1 MISNPVIYKFF
12 EDFNNHRKNTN
23 MAAVFSSRHF
33 SNILNKGTTDETFQK
48 FGKQDSFRH
57 FLKSSASVY
66 ENSGSQFF
74 KTTTGKQSGPDVFD
88 ESRFVL
94 TFLTILGVTE
104 ILRTFRL
111 VLEWKTGK

>member
-12 EDFNNHRKNTN
+12 KDFNNHRKNTN
-23 MAAVFSSRHF
+23 MAAVFSSIHF

-48 FGKQDSFRH
+48 SGKQDSFRH

-74 KTTTGKQSGPDVFD
+74 KTTSGKQSGPDVFD

-94 TFLTILGVTE
+94 TFFNHFGSYRNIMHFQISSRME
-104 ILRTFRL
+104 NR
-111 VLEWKTGK
+111 